1 MMKLRKDMLR
11 ESIDICRQSNLYTV
25 FTRAEKRAA
34 VMHVYS
40 IIDGSR
46 LTTEEALID
55 LEECNALCR

>member
-1 MMKLRKDMLR
+1 MLR

-46 LTTEEALID
+46 LTTEEALSD